1 MRVRDSLAR
10 ELMIDTAAIPEHIL
24 LFEPELWPGH
34 LLIEENFGKSLQG
47 GSVIGNYYWMLAL
60 EHPHAEY
67 IRLLQE
73 LR

>member
-1 MRVRDSLAR
+1 MYATHWAR
-10 ELMIDTAAIPEHIL
+10 EIVIDTHAIPEHVL

-47 GSVIGNYYWMLAL
+47 GSATGNYYWMLAL
-60 EHPHAEY
+60 EYPYGEY
-67 IRLLQE
+67 VRLLQD